1 MSDISEILRDWPL
14 QPGRINARIIT
25 GIDGRRK
32 LQIRV
37 DLGLMQMELEGR
49 PDGVRPEGF
58 DTLLDYQRERLRRYQ
73 ESGGA
78 AENFVLSSD
87 ECRALREEAV
97 QHYHRYVGLFALGEF
112 AGVAD
117 DARHNLGILD
127 LCRDYAANDQD
138 RVMIEQ
144 FRGQVIMMRTRSEAE
159 LAIKQGQ
166 PKQAIAALDRGLI
179 ELRTSYDDQGRMDEY
194 DTANETQLLRG
205 MRDALVPKL
214 PTSQRVE
221 LQERLRAAIDAENYE
236 LAAILRDELRM
247 MAD

>member
-1 MSDISEILRDWPL
+1 ML
-14 QPGRINARIIT
+14 QMDMT
-25 GIDGRRK
+25 
-32 LQIRV
+32 
-37 DLGLMQMELEGR
+37 GR
-49 PDGVRPEGF
+49 PDGTRPH
-58 DTLLDYQRERLRRYQ
+58 DCDSLLDYQRDRLDRYQ
-73 ESGGA
+73 KSGGT
-78 AENFVLSSD
+78 AEAFVLSGD

-112 AGVAD
+112 AGVVK
-117 DARHNLGILD
+117 DAEHNLGILN
-127 LCRDYAANDQD
+127 LCRDYAANEPD
-138 RVMIEQ
+138 RHMIEQ

-159 LAIKQGQ
+159 LFIKQGQ

-179 ELRTSYDDQGRMDEY
+179 ELRHAYDDQGRMEEY
-194 DTANETQLLRG
+194 DAANEVQLLRG

-247 MAD
+247 MGD